1 MHQGKGYVS
10 HDKSLI
16 DICFL
21 IIMIVTTVIVRNS
34 NSNINSSQRCS
45 QAVLAQT
52 LGCSLR
58 VVGSI

>member
-21 IIMIVTTVIVRNS
+21 IVMIVTTVIVIAIVVLIVVSDVHRA
-34 NSNINSSQRCS
+34 C
-45 QAVLAQT
+45 VLAQT

-58 VVGSI
+58 VFGSI